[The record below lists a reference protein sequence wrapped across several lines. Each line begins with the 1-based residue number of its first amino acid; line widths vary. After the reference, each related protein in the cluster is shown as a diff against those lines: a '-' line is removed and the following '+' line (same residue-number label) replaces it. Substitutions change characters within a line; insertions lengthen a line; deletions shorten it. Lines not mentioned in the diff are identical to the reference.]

1 MASDTTVA
9 FTAAGVGPRKAGAPE
24 PAMRGRALTDVA
36 SGQPLLDVRGVTIQ
50 YKTQHHLITATYR
63 VSFKVLQG
71 DRFVVVGP
79 SGCGKSTL
87 LKAVGGYLAPT
98 EGDIR
103 LKGELITKPG
113 PDRLMVFQEFDQLLP
128 WMTVLENVVFPLKTT
143 GTLQG
148 KAATERAMQ
157 YIEKVKLAEFAN
169 SYPHTLSGGM
179 KQRVAIAR
187 GMAMEPD
194 ILLMDEP
201 FAALDALTRTR
212 MQDELLL
219 LWDEIR
225 FTVLFVTHSIPE
237 AIKLGSRILLLSPH
251 PGQVKAEINSVP
263 RGQENSNEAAELG
276 REIHDMLFADQIE
289 EAPHA
294 PNANNPVG

>member
-1 MASDTTVA
+1 MA
-9 FTAAGVGPRKAGAPE
+9 RGATLASE
-24 PAMRGRALTDVA
+24 PALPGAREVKTASANGRGRALVEGDP
-36 SGQPLLDVRGVTIQ
+36 GRLLLDVRGVTIQ

-63 VSFKVLQG
+63 VGFNVLQG
-71 DRFVVVGP
+71 DRFVVLGP

-87 LKAVGGYLAPT
+87 LKAVCGYLQPT
-98 EGDIR
+98 EGEIR

-113 PDRLMVFQEFDQLLP
+113 PDRIMVFQEFDQLLP
-128 WMTVLENVVFPLKTT
+128 WKTVLENVVFPLKTT
-143 GTLQG
+143 GALHG
-148 KAATERAMQ
+148 KAADERALH
-157 YIEKVKLAEFAN
+157 YIRKVNLTNFAH

-212 MQDELLL
+212 MQDELLA
-219 LWDEIR
+219 LWDETR
-225 FTVLFVTHSIPE
+225 FTVLFVTHSIAE
-237 AIKLGSRILLLSPH
+237 AIKIGSRILLLSPH

-263 RGQENSNEAAELG
+263 RGEENSNEAVALG
-276 REIHDMLFADQIE
+276 REIHEMLFADQVE
-289 EAPHA
+289 EMS
-294 PNANNPVG
+294 NAAGH

>member
-1 MASDTTVA
+1 MTGGPALASKT
-9 FTAAGVGPRKAGAPE
+9 
-24 PAMRGRALTDVA
+24 A
-36 SGQPLLDVRGVTIQ
+36 SGTPGVKASPAPRSRVVPDDETGRPLLDVRGVTMQ
-50 YKTQHHLITATYR
+50 YKTQAHLVTATYR
-63 VSFKVLQG
+63 VSFSVLQG

-98 EGDIR
+98 EGEIR
-103 LKGELITKPG
+103 LKGELVSKPG
-113 PDRLMVFQEFDQLLP
+113 PDRIMVFQEFDQLLP
-128 WMTVLENVVFPLKTT
+128 WMTVFENVAFPLKTT
-143 GTLQG
+143 GTLRG
-148 KAATERAMQ
+148 KAADERAMQ
-157 YIEKVKLAEFAN
+157 YLEKVKLADFAH

-201 FAALDALTRTR
+201 FAALDALTRSR
-212 MQDELLL
+212 MQDELLS
-219 LWDEIR
+219 LWDETQ

-237 AIKLGSRILLLSPH
+237 AIKLGNRILLLSPH

-263 RGQENSNEAAELG
+263 RGQENSTEGVALG
-276 REIHDMLFADQIE
+276 REIHDMLFADQIKKVPD
-289 EAPHA
+289 AP
-294 PNANNPVG
+294 GE

>member
-1 MASDTTVA
+1 MASGATLA
-9 FTAAGVGPRKAGAPE
+9 SKSNLPGVGGPKSASPE
-24 PAMRGRALTDVA
+24 AAIRGRAVTDTDP
-36 SGQPLLDVRGVTIQ
+36 GRPLLDVRGVTIQ

-63 VSFKVLQG
+63 VSFNVLQG

-87 LKAVGGYLAPT
+87 LKAVGGYLQPT
-98 EGDIR
+98 EGKIS

-113 PDRLMVFQEFDQLLP
+113 PDRIMVFQEFDQLLP
-128 WMTVLENVVFPLKTT
+128 WKTVFENVAFPLKTT

-148 KAATERAMQ
+148 KAAEERAMH
-157 YIEKVKLAEFAN
+157 YIEKVNLTDFAH

-212 MQDELLL
+212 MQDELLS

-263 RGQENSNEAAELG
+263 RGQENSNEAAALG
-276 REIHDMLFADQIE
+276 REIHEMLFADQIE
-289 EAPHA
+289 EAP
-294 PNANNPVG
+294 NASDG

>member
-1 MASDTTVA
+1 MTGGPALASKT
-9 FTAAGVGPRKAGAPE
+9 
-24 PAMRGRALTDVA
+24 A
-36 SGQPLLDVRGVTIQ
+36 SGTPGMKASPAPRSRVVPDDETGRPLLDVRGVTMQ
-50 YKTQHHLITATYR
+50 YKTQAHLVTATYR
-63 VSFKVLQG
+63 VSFSVLQG

-98 EGDIR
+98 EGEIR
-103 LKGELITKPG
+103 LKGELVSKPG
-113 PDRLMVFQEFDQLLP
+113 PDRIMVFQEFDQLLP
-128 WMTVLENVVFPLKTT
+128 WMTVFENVAFPLRMTKT
-143 GTLQG
+143 LRG
-148 KAATERAMQ
+148 KAADERAMQ
-157 YIEKVKLAEFAN
+157 YLEKVKLADFAH

-201 FAALDALTRTR
+201 FAALDALTRSR
-212 MQDELLL
+212 MQDELLS
-219 LWDEIR
+219 LWDETR

-237 AIKLGSRILLLSPH
+237 AIKLGNRILLLSPH

-263 RGQENSNEAAELG
+263 RGEENSTEGVALG
-276 REIHDMLFADQIE
+276 REIHDMLFADQIKKVPD
-289 EAPHA
+289 AP
-294 PNANNPVG
+294 GE